1 MFLRCLCSS
10 SVSSSLVGLVSG
22 TFQKGVQHLS
32 KNTKIQSNPSQ
43 HRTGPWGAW
52 VARTSL
58 RQQRHHCRHSA
69 TPTLPSLLTRCCHL
83 KQSLLLCHPC
93 WSQTWTQNLLQVSFF
108 FFSLIRLYICIFTS
122 VSCVCGLVRVCV
134 GLCVRVCV
142 CVGMCVWVGGWNKLH
157 NGIIH
162 IQNQQTGIAVKVS

>member
-108 FFSLIRLYICIFTS
+108 FFFINKAVHLHLYICLMC
-122 VSCVCGLVRVCV
+122 VWACACVCGLVRAC
-134 GLCVRVCV
+134 VCV
-142 CVGMCVWVGGWNKLH
+142 CGHVCMGGWVE
-157 NGIIH
+157 
-162 IQNQQTGIAVKVS
+162 QTS